1 MKAKFIQ
8 VEVSKDMVSVIP
20 VVIPEYE
27 FPLLQYANGDDVGGD
42 GDVGKVIKTGDTNQ
56 FFHYENPRQV
66 YESMQQKYRSTPD
79 GKFVVDEVYGNYGN
93 FAKALASMDVGGD
106 DGMGKVIK
114 TVAEMKEIIP
124 TLTDDELSQLLDS
137 DNRKGVVDAV
147 NAELEKRTQ

>member
-93 FAKALASMDVGGD
+93 FAKALTSMDVGGD
-106 DGMGKVIK
+106 DDNKSSH

-137 DNRKGVVDAV
+137 DSRKGVVDAV
-147 NAELEKRTQ
+147 NAELGKRTQ

>member
-93 FAKALASMDVGGD
+93 FAKALESMDGGSD
-106 DGMGKVIK
+106 DDKQSH
-114 TVAEMKEIIP
+114 TVAQMKEIIP
-124 TLTDDELSQLLDS
+124 TLTDDELAQLLDS

-147 NAELEKRTQ
+147 NAELEKRTH